1 MNHPRH
7 LRTIRSSRHLLSN
20 RRRPMSLLLDHYLD
34 RRCLILLLLH
44 RHRHRHRHHHRHRH
58 RHRRHHRHRRRHHH
72 RCHPHRVC
80 SMQNHPL
87 TMLKTCRRHRARRVA
102 GRPIRER
109 LDAPTQRLRRVR
121 LERQARHADS
131 TTPLLGIAT
140 CRQMKMSHC
149 GQMSLLRT
157 SNNELRMKRTWSMH
171 SRCGCARHSS
181 TRLSGFAMHTKDAS

>member
-44 RHRHRHRHHHRHRH
+44 RHRHRHH
-58 RHRRHHRHRRRHHH
+58 HRRRHHH

-102 GRPIRER
+102 GRPIREC

-149 GQMSLLRT
+149 GPMSLLRT

-171 SRCGCARHSS
+171 SRCGCAKHSS